1 MILAF
6 MLASICLH
14 KQISLQ
20 SDKEDLNSKIDSA
33 DLMYSGKEF
42 QSSGAC
48 SMRKIT
54 LYNFHSSW
62 CGVEN
67 SEHREDRSVRV
78 GHLSSIIL

>member
-1 MILAF
+1 

-33 DLMYSGKEF
+33 DLLYSGKEF

-62 CGVEN
+62 CISLEWKAVNIGRIEVY
-67 SEHREDRSVRV
+67 V
-78 GHLSSIIL
+78 